1 MGKTW
6 KKDKTGGNFSR
17 NKKSKFTKG
26 EKKEFKPPNKRG
38 RLVLRNLP
46 FKVSFNKI
54 QEQSVTPNYHNKRII
69 FIPHIWTKQEFR
81 TKDSEKI

>member
-1 MGKTW
+1 MTAMGKTW
-6 KKDKTGGNFSR
+6 KKDKTGGNFSK

-46 FKVSFNKI
+46 FKVGLPKF
-54 QEQSVTPNYHNKRII
+54 Q
-69 FIPHIWTKQEFR
+69 
-81 TKDSEKI
+81 

>member
-6 KKDKTGGNFSR
+6 KKDKTGGNFNK

-46 FKVSFNKI
+46 FKVLYLSFNRFKN
-54 QEQSVTPNYHNKRII
+54 SPL
-69 FIPHIWTKQEFR
+69 
-81 TKDSEKI
+81 

>member
-1 MGKTW
+1 MTAMGKTW
-6 KKDKTGGNFSR
+6 KKDKTGGNFSK

-46 FKVSFNKI
+46 FKVLYLSFNRFKN
-54 QEQSVTPNYHNKRII
+54 SPL
-69 FIPHIWTKQEFR
+69 
-81 TKDSEKI
+81 